1 MRMAQPYHYVRFKW
15 WRMVDLKEVA
25 REMGGVFSINIL
37 TIPKDDRELSLLKD
51 MREEL
56 SVKADTLGA
65 MLSPVRAVLFQR
77 ETAPFTAR
85 DMELRRRV
93 LELYPR
99 ERPTPFPMFF
109 SEEPKFEVAE

>member
-1 MRMAQPYHYVRFKW
+1 MRVAQPYHYVRFKW
-15 WRMVDLKEVA
+15 WRIVDLKEIA
-25 REMGGVFSINIL
+25 RELGGLFSIEPLNM
-37 TIPKDDRELSLLKD
+37 PRDDRELSLLKD

-56 SVKADTLGA
+56 RVKADTLGA

-77 ETAPFTAR
+77 EAAPFTAR

-99 ERPTPFPMFF
+99 DRPTPFPMFF

>member
-1 MRMAQPYHYVRFKW
+1 MAQPYHYVRFKW
-15 WRMVDLKEVA
+15 WRIVDLKEIA
-25 REMGGVFSINIL
+25 RELGGVFSIEPLKMPRN
-37 TIPKDDRELSLLKD
+37 DRELSLLKD

-56 SVKADTLGA
+56 RVKADTLGA

-77 ETAPFTAR
+77 EAAPFTAR

-99 ERPTPFPMFF
+99 DRPTPFPMFF